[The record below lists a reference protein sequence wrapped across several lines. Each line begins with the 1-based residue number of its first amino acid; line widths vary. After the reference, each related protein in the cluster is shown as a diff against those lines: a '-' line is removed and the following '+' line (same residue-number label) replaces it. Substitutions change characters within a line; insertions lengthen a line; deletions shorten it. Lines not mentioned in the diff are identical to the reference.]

1 MNSLKKVPLVEIKNV
16 SLQIGGTAILK
27 NISFSIGS
35 DEIVSIV
42 GESGSGKSITAL
54 SLIGLQPK
62 QSTLDASKMLFD
74 GIPLNTLSPKDWY
87 SIRGN
92 RIGMIFQEPQSSLNP
107 SMRCGKQLLEV
118 LKTHTSLSSTDR
130 KITLI
135 NVLKEVQ
142 LLDYHRILKSYP
154 HQLSGGQKQRIMIAM
169 ALLCK
174 PKLLIADEPTTALDV
189 TVQKE
194 IIQLLKNLQQ
204 KFRMSVL
211 FISHDLALV
220 RQLADR
226 VLVMYQG
233 TIVESGNAKAIFQ
246 EPQHPYTQG
255 LLNARPK
262 MEQRLKHL
270 PTLSDFQKGSFK
282 PVTVSSLERKKR
294 HQKIYQKEPLLQ
306 VQSLEKIYAKK
317 NLLGTQ
323 NSFQALHQLDFELY
337 PGETLGLVGESGCGK
352 STLAKTLIYLTPP
365 THGKIL
371 YKGKAIQY
379 RNRKALRELRK
390 EVQFI
395 FQDPFAALHPYK
407 TIGKALVEVLT
418 VHQISQGFQAQQ
430 ERSYQL
436 LEQVG
441 LEISIYNRY
450 PHELSGG
457 QRQRAVI
464 ARALAS
470 EPELLICDESVA
482 ALDISVQAQVLN
494 LLNDLKEQLGLSF
507 LFISHDLSV
516 VKFMS
521 DRVMVMQAGKLV
533 ELQEADALYLNPK
546 SPYTQKLIQAIPN

>member
-1 MNSLKKVPLVEIKNV
+1 LNSLKKVPLVEIKNV

-130 KITLI
+130 KTTLI